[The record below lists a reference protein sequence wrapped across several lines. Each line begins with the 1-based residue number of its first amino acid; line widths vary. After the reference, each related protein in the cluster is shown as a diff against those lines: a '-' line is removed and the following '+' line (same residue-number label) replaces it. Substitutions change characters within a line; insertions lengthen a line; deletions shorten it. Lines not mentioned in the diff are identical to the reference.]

1 MRQIDKK
8 IQNDLHYLYLVRNV
22 DTLFHLSSAL
32 FERLQAKNLSLVF
45 VKEKIDESERVLA
58 QVEVEEVPQVQDA
71 DFMNNVEAEED
82 SKDKSGNKVLNVSH
96 QALNASH
103 QGMNSTVTPEV

>member
-1 MRQIDKK
+1 MIPSCCQLQNDVRRMRQIDKK

-45 VKEKIDESERVLA
+45 VKEKIDESERIVA
-58 QVEVEEVPQVQDA
+58 PVQVEEIDHV
-71 DFMNNVEAEED
+71 
-82 SKDKSGNKVLNVSH
+82 
-96 QALNASH
+96 
-103 QGMNSTVTPEV
+103 